1 MWCYRH
7 VLELKFSL
15 MLVTSPGSDL
25 FAQRSNRVECM
36 EEVWSCNWYRTIA
49 RTCLKDFN
57 GSPTT
62 VSFTVPC
69 RLEMHPAIKLGG
81 VIEKWLPA
89 GKFSI
94 INAHKSLPP
103 TNFIKHS
110 KEHAK
115 NSIYDRQHTNNSPGV
130 FMFCILSGSSFSEKS
145 IFKLLRLTIFWP

>member
-1 MWCYRH
+1 MRFYRH

-15 MLVTSPGSDL
+15 MLVTSPGSGL
-25 FAQRSNRVECM
+25 FVQRSHGVECF
-36 EEVWSCNWYRTIA
+36 EEVWSCKYRTIA

-62 VSFTVPC
+62 VSYRSVPSGNEPGNKTW
-69 RLEMHPAIKLGG
+69 RI
-81 VIEKWLPA
+81 IEKWLPA
-89 GKFSI
+89 GKCSI

-130 FMFCILSGSSFSEKS
+130 SMFCILSGSSFSEQS
-145 IFKLLRLTIFWP
+145 IFKLLRLIIFWP